1 MALVVGV
8 LLAVFVLDGSWEWV
22 AVAGGGAIEIG
33 EAWFWLRWTKRRRP
47 EVGVEALV
55 GAQGELTAAGWVSV
69 NGELWRARSEAPL
82 EVGER
87 VRVCAVDGLTLVVEA
102 VSRR

>member
-8 LLAVFVLDGSWEWV
+8 LLAVFVLDGSWEWL
-22 AVAGGGAIEIG
+22 AVASGGAIEIG

-47 EVGVEALV
+47 EVGVETLV
-55 GAQGELTAAGWVSV
+55 GARGELTAAGWVSV
-69 NGELWRARSEAPL
+69 NGELWRARSAAPL
-82 EVGER
+82 EVGEH
-87 VRVCAVDGLTLVVEA
+87 VRVSAVDGLTLVVEA